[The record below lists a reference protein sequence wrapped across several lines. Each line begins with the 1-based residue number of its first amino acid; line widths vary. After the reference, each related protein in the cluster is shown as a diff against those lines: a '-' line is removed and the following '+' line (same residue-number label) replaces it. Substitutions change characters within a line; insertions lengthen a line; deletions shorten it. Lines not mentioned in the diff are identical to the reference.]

1 MRIGVVGG
9 AGKIGKLRVE
19 TIQECPDTTLAAVL
33 DLSED
38 AARSVAG
45 GAPVFDDLERFLET
59 DMDAVVVSTPPHT
72 HEDPCIGALKRGMH
86 VLVEKPMASSAET
99 CRRMLSVA
107 RDANRVIA
115 TGFNMRYYP
124 AFAYVKDAITS
135 GKIGEINHV
144 RAFGGHDGLAHFTHD
159 WEYRVPESG
168 GGAMWDIGIHMTDMV
183 RHMLGEVTS
192 VYGVASERVWNLPG
206 SEDDAIAVFKN
217 PEGVAAVYHA
227 TWGEWRG
234 YDFAIEVHGT
244 HGMVRGAYAPMKNV
258 LMTLPEPGGKATTK
272 KLQYFDIAVREKLF
286 SWKSTAKI
294 SFAEELRDFLK
305 LCDGDLSVRIADG
318 NAGLRSIEIA
328 DAVIESSRT
337 NKAVELPVLEPVR
350 P

>member
-1 MRIGVVGG
+1 MRIGVVGA

-19 TIQECPDTTLAAVL
+19 TIQECPETTLAAVL
-33 DLSED
+33 DLSEE

-45 GAPVFDDLERFLET
+45 GAPVFTELERFLET
-59 DMDAVVVSTPPHT
+59 DMDAIVVSTPPHT
-72 HEDPCIGALKRGMH
+72 HEDPCIEALKRGMH
-86 VLVEKPMASSAET
+86 VLVEKPMSSSAET
-99 CRRMLSVA
+99 CRRILETAQS
-107 RDANRVIA
+107 ANRVVA

-135 GKIGEINHV
+135 GKIGEIVHV

-217 PEGVAAVYHA
+217 PEGIAAVYHA

-258 LMTLPEPGGKATTK
+258 LITLPEPGGRPTTTK
-272 KLQYFDIAVREKLF
+272 RQYFDIAVREKLF
-286 SWKSTAKI
+286 SWKTTAKI